1 MSARTSSTVSTAKE
15 LAAAGQGLLKDSAA
29 RVETFA
35 DKAVAFAADKG
46 PSVVAAMAL
55 LVLGWIIAGWLRRVI
70 LRGAVRAHVDLTLAK
85 FFGNVVKWAVLFF
98 AVITCLGTFGI
109 NTTGFAA
116 ILGTA
121 GLAVGLALQG
131 NLSNLASGVLLLIF
145 RPFKIGDSVVVAGQ
159 AGIVDGIDLFTT
171 NLDTADNRRIIVPN
185 GAIFGGVI
193 ENQTRHPTRQ
203 VSITVPVWA
212 GADLAAARAAL
223 LGAAERVVRAGTAPA
238 AHSADVL
245 ANPPPAVVLAEIAP
259 AVVWTVSVWAR
270 TPGVGAARQLLL
282 AEVKAAIDEARIA
295 VPPPVMDVRV
305 IERTGGR
312 QGGVEAGDRVSRSG
326 REV

>member
-1 MSARTSSTVSTAKE
+1 MSATRAT
-15 LAAAGQGLLKDSAA
+15 AAGGDLLRDGVT
-29 RVETFA
+29 RVETLA
-35 DKAVAFAADKG
+35 ERALAWATDNGAGVAGAL
-46 PSVVAAMAL
+46 VLLVAAW
-55 LVLGWIIAGWLRRVI
+55 VLAGWLRRVI
-70 LRGAVRAHVDLTLAK
+70 LRAATRAHLDLTLAK
-85 FFGNVVKWAVLFF
+85 FLGNTVKWAVLFF
-98 AVITCLGTFGI
+98 AGITCLGTFGI

-116 ILGTA
+116 VLGTA

-145 RPFKIGDSVVVAGQ
+145 RPFKIGDSVIVAGQ

-203 VSITVPVWA
+203 VSVSVPVWT

-223 LGAAERVVRAGTAPA
+223 LGAAERVARTAHA
-238 AHSADVL
+238 EGAL
-245 ANPPPAVVLAEIAP
+245 ATPPPAVVLAEIAP
-259 AVVWTVSVWAR
+259 AVVWQVSLWAR
-270 TPGVGAARQLLL
+270 TPGVGSVRQLLL
-282 AEVKAAIDEARIA
+282 AEVKAAIDAARIA

-305 IERTGGR
+305 VERGGAAR
-312 QGGVEAGDRVSRSG
+312 
-326 REV
+326 